1 MAGFAM
7 KIRRQRGISLIEV
20 LITVLVLSIGLLGLA
35 GLQLMSLRN
44 SQSAMERSV
53 GLVQSYSI
61 IEAIRADADS
71 AKNGRFNIDLNGRV
85 TGNTFPAHALGL
97 WRDQLEL
104 NLGASATG
112 SVNCTSTICTVTV
125 QWDDSRGS
133 DGSNEQKMITEVR
146 L

>member
-1 MAGFAM
+1 MVGFAM
-7 KIRRQRGISLIEV
+7 KTRRQRGISLIEV

-53 GLVQSYSI
+53 SLVQSYSI

-71 AKNGRFNIDLNGRV
+71 AKNGRFNIDLDESA
-85 TGNTFPAHALGL
+85 TGNTFPAQALGL
-97 WRDQLEL
+97 WRDQLKS

-125 QWDDSRGS
+125 QWDDSRGT